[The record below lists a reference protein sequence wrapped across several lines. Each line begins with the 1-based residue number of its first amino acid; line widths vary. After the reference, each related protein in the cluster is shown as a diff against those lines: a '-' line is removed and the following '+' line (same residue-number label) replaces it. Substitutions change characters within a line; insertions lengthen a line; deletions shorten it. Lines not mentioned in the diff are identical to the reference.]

1 MKICIRHD
9 ANDSW
14 ARLRGSSSI
23 RVVWR
28 QSQHCWAP
36 AFRIPPGFAIFL
48 SLAAETLFRPNM
60 IQEEGIINLLATG
73 SKVGASRRLLQLL
86 GLVRI
91 FRRKIGPARGGP
103 RRSRSRT

>member
-1 MKICIRHD
+1 MKICIQHD

-28 QSQHCWAP
+28 QSQHWAP

-48 SLAAETLFRPNM
+48 SLAAETLFTNM

-73 SKVGASRRLLQLL
+73 SKVGATRRLLQLL
-86 GLVRI
+86 ELVRI

-103 RRSRSRT
+103 RRSRS

>member
-1 MKICIRHD
+1 MRMILGRGLG
-9 ANDSW
+9 
-14 ARLRGSSSI
+14 ARALLGLCGGNLSI
-23 RVVWR
+23 AGLPHSVSR
-28 QSQHCWAP
+28 
-36 AFRIPPGFAIFL
+36 PGFAIFL